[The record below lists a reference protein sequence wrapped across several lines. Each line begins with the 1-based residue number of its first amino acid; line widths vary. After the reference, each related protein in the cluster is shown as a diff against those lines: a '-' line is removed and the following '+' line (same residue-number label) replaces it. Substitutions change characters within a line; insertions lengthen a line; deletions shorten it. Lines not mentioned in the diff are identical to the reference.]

1 MTRDDPLRDL
11 VEELAAEEVAARGD
25 DPITAA
31 DLVAL
36 RAGELD
42 DERAEFVMEVVATDD
57 AWAAALLDLARFEEG
72 SGGSTEDG
80 DPQDGDP
87 REPFPAE
94 VDRSEV
100 DPAEVEREWNRLSAA
115 LEPEVEPPLPFP
127 RRLPF
132 VRRLRA
138 GALGRLSLAAMAGS
152 LVTFLALLPFDPP
165 AGTGLDETRSFAV
178 LAPETGESTRNGSAN
193 SVDPGPFDIWVL
205 RLQLPDGADV
215 RKEETGLRA
224 ILQREG
230 TEEVILTRK
239 ANTDG
244 DYNVIFEIPRKRL
257 REGPHRIILI
267 HTLPEGDQELATYR
281 FRVVDDE
288 P

>member
-42 DERAEFVMEVVATDD
+42 DEQAAFVMEVVATDD

-72 SGGSTEDG
+72 PSGSTEDG

-115 LEPEVEPPLPFP
+115 IEPEVEPPLPFP

-165 AGTGLDETRSFAV
+165 AGTDLDETRSFAV
-178 LAPETGESTRNGSAN
+178 LTPDSDRQDRSGPRSAE
-193 SVDPGPFDIWVL
+193 PGPYDLWVL
-205 RLQLPDGADV
+205 SLKLPQGAEV
-215 RKEETGLRA
+215 RKGDGRLRA
-224 ILQREG
+224 ELRRGDADGI
-230 TEEVILTRK
+230 VYFSK
-239 ANTDG
+239 VNTDG
-244 DYNVIFEIPRKRL
+244 DYNVIFEIPRKKL
-257 REGPHRIILI
+257 QEGLQRITLI
-267 HTLPEGDQELATYR
+267 HSLPDGDEELATYS
-281 FRVVDDE
+281 FQVVDDE